1 MVGVVFLLTPPPLCI
16 EKYLET
22 WNNSMNILH
31 VSFLALTELP
41 AVAEG
46 QSRDQHLSVTFVCA
60 RPPQQFLPCCPPT
73 AGPHR
78 QQSAGL
84 QDWSV
89 YVCF

>member
-1 MVGVVFLLTPPPLCI
+1 
-16 EKYLET
+16 
-22 WNNSMNILH
+22 MNALH
-31 VSFLALTELP
+31 VSFPAPTELP

-46 QSRDQHLSVTFVCA
+46 QSGDQHLSVTFVCA
-60 RPPQQFLPCCPPT
+60 RPPQQFLPCRPPT

-78 QQSAGL
+78 QQGAGL